1 MVTDA
6 PTIWSS
12 PALEV
17 RMNKGLGARF
27 TGWVRADA
35 CVTHDFK
42 TTETPNFRTL
52 PVSACPYVGTYVFL
66 ILDWHSQCDGH
77 VIAMSCHCHVIPLSL
92 SCHCHVIAAAVC
104 IHIYIY
110 IYNLYTCGCCWRLL
124 AADNDTHC
132 QVVASSLP
140 DHGCRGVLG
149 FAFTI
154 GGRC

>member
-42 TTETPNFRTL
+42 TPETPNFRTL
-52 PVSACPYVGTYVFL
+52 PVSACPYVGTYIYIYIFVL
-66 ILDWHSQCDGH
+66 GCGIPNVIGAALPCD
-77 VIAMSCHCHVIPLSL
+77 VIAMLFP
-92 SCHCHVIAAAVC
+92 CHCHVIAMSLQQYLY
-104 IHIYIY
+104 IHVASA
-110 IYNLYTCGCCWRLL
+110 GDCWLL
-124 AADNDTHC
+124 TMTFI
-132 QVVASSLP
+132 VASSLP
-140 DHGCRGVLG
+140 DHDCRGVLG